1 MKRLLILSLSLTFL
15 LLWPSVAP
23 AFHESMPEEIY
34 GKLQGFGAT
43 FIEYDGPV
51 LQREGCSPVQQ
62 TLLKSGPL
70 GKSLGIALFA
80 LDQGSASQHLIGVE
94 VRDAD
99 RNPVFVWRASDF
111 WQIAACHFPDKYGGK
126 S

>member
-1 MKRLLILSLSLTFL
+1 MKRLLILSLTFL
-15 LLWPSVAP
+15 LLWPSIAP
-23 AFHESMPEEIY
+23 AFHDSMPEEIY
-34 GKLQGFGAT
+34 GKLQGFGVT
-43 FIEYDGPV
+43 FLEYDGPV
-51 LQREGCSPVQQ
+51 LEKQGCSHVQQ

-80 LDQGSASQHLIGVE
+80 LDQGGTSQRLIGVE

-99 RNPVFVWRASDF
+99 RDPVFLWRSPDF

-126 S
+126 G

>member
-1 MKRLLILSLSLTFL
+1 MRRLLIFSLTFL
-15 LLWPSVAP
+15 LLWPSIAP
-23 AFHESMPEEIY
+23 AFHDSMPEEIY
-34 GKLQGFGAT
+34 GKLQGFGVT
-43 FIEYDGPV
+43 FLEYDGPV
-51 LQREGCSPVQQ
+51 LEKQGCSHVQQ

-80 LDQGSASQHLIGVE
+80 LDQDGTSQRLIGVE

-99 RNPVFVWRASDF
+99 RNPVFLWRASDF

-126 S
+126 G

>member
-1 MKRLLILSLSLTFL
+1 MKRLLILSLTFL
-15 LLWPSVAP
+15 LLWPSIAP
-23 AFHESMPEEIY
+23 AFHDSMPEEIY
-34 GKLQGFGAT
+34 GKLQGFGVT
-43 FIEYDGPV
+43 FLEYDGPV
-51 LQREGCSPVQQ
+51 LEKQGCSHVQQ

-80 LDQGSASQHLIGVE
+80 LDQGGTSQHLIGVE

-111 WQIAACHFPDKYGGK
+111 WQIAACHFPDKYEGK
-126 S
+126 G

>member
-1 MKRLLILSLSLTFL
+1 MKRLLILSLTFL
-15 LLWPSVAP
+15 LLWPSIAP
-23 AFHESMPEEIY
+23 AFHDSMPEEIY
-34 GKLQGFGAT
+34 GKLQGFGVT
-43 FIEYDGPV
+43 FLEYDGPV
-51 LQREGCSPVQQ
+51 LEKQGCSHVQQ

-80 LDQGSASQHLIGVE
+80 LDQDGTSQRLIGVE

-99 RNPVFVWRASDF
+99 RNPVFLWRASDF

-126 S
+126 G